1 MSKTVDERV
10 VEMRFDNGQ
19 FERNVQ
25 TSMSTLEKLKRS
37 LNLTGAAKGLDNV
50 NSAAKNVN
58 MAGLGSSVDTV
69 TAKFSALQVMGVT
82 ALVNITNSA
91 VNAGK
96 RMISALTI
104 DPIKSGFQEYE
115 TQINAVQTILAN
127 TQKEGA
133 TIENVNAAL
142 DELNT
147 YADKTIYNF
156 TEMTRNIGTFTA
168 AGVDLETSVNAIQ
181 GIANLAAVSG
191 STSQQASTAMYQ
203 LSQALAAGTV
213 KLMDWNSVV
222 NAGMGGQVFQDALRE
237 TSELLGTGAE
247 AAIAA
252 QGSFR
257 ESLQTGWLT
266 SEVLTETLKKFTTS
280 GANEY
285 VAEYTGL
292 SKEAVEAALEE
303 AEARYGEADA
313 IEYASKAL
321 AEKSGKNAE
330 EIKQALQFAKTAE
343 DAATKVKTFTQLW
356 DVLKEAAQSGWAQT
370 WRIII
375 GDFEEAKEFFTP
387 VADALT
393 TIIGKFSDARNALL
407 ESALGKSFSALGDKL
422 SGLLEPAG
430 KAVEVVENAT
440 SSLVD
445 LGKIVDDVI
454 LGKFGNGKERFDALT
469 EAGVNWYEV
478 QNKVNETL
486 GDSTRYSKEQ
496 IDAQNKL
503 LGTQKQTTDSTS
515 EAATETAKLTDE
527 QKKQIKELAALS
539 DEQLRQKG
547 YTEEQI
553 KTFQEL
559 RNTAEKLGIPLN
571 DFIDNLDKINGRWLL
586 LESVKNIG
594 RAIASVFS
602 SIGKAWKEVMDPI
615 NPDTV
620 FNIIAA
626 FHKFTASLIL
636 NEERANNLKR
646 TFKGLFAIL
655 HMVTTIL
662 GGGFKLAFRVL
673 SEILSRFNLDIFEF
687 TAIIGDA
694 FVAIDKFLFKNEIVS
709 TVFDLLADA
718 IKGVIKAIE
727 KLVKAF
733 KKLPQVQK
741 FIKNVKDAIGDIKNI
756 ELSDVGANIIAGLRN
771 GLSGGI
777 SDVISSIGNIAKTI
791 ITTFCS
797 ILGIHSPST
806 VSFEWGKNIIEGLVN
821 GISFAI
827 GKVVDVVQKIGNT
840 IINAFKGIDL
850 EGKLD
855 PIKNAFTKFYDF
867 VTSIDYTKLLAVIPI
882 GVVLVMVKKL
892 YDLASSLAE
901 GIDSVNEVIFGFANI
916 ENNFAKVLKSF
927 STKLN
932 AQALKEVAIAIA
944 ILTGAII
951 ALTFVDQDKLYG
963 SVVIIGILSGILFA
977 LSFAMKKLGEASVSV
992 GKNGL
997 NVDGLKTGLLSIA
1010 SALLILAVT
1019 VKIMGSMDADQAKR
1033 GFMGLA
1039 GIVVAVGAVFAA
1051 YGLLVKGKSAQNIDK
1066 AGTMIMK
1073 MSISLLLLVGVVKLL
1088 SGVTWP
1094 DLGKAVAFVTG
1105 FVIFVGA
1112 LVEVTKLSGK
1122 NIDKVGKTVFK
1133 ISFALLLMV
1142 GVCKLVGTLSGDEI
1156 TGGIV
1161 FVGGFLLFIKALMM
1175 ITKVGKEDQIAKLGG
1190 LLMSISISM
1199 LLMVG
1204 VCKLASLLKPED
1216 ILAGVVFVS
1225 GFLLFVKA
1233 LVKITSVSNGQQTAK
1248 VAATILAFS
1257 VAIGALAAVSI
1268 LMSMMSLEGLAKGV
1282 GAVTILGVVMT
1293 GMIAA
1298 TKGANNVKGN
1308 LIVMTV
1314 AIAVMAAAVAAL
1326 SMIDGKKLAGASM
1339 ALSTVMGMFALM
1351 EKAAEDMNSSIG
1363 SLLMMT
1369 VTVGLLAGII
1379 YLLSGLPIESTLAS
1393 AASLSMLLLSLSA
1406 SMFVISKAGTISSEA
1421 MISLAGMFAVVS
1433 GLAGI
1438 LAILNHFD
1446 IAPSL
1451 ETALALSTLLLA
1463 LSAATAILSMAG
1475 AAAPAALAGVAALA
1489 IVVAGVG
1496 AIITALGYLTEKFP
1510 QLEEF
1515 LNRGLPILEKIGY
1528 GLGSFVGNI
1537 ISGVLDG
1544 AMSSISQFGTELSNF
1559 MKNIQPF
1566 LDGASNIKKESVTG
1580 IKTLAEAILI
1590 LTGANLVD
1598 SIASFITGG
1607 SSLGTFASQLTAFG
1621 KGMKSYSG
1629 AVAGINTEAITA
1641 SAEAAKSLAKVADA
1655 IPKEGGLWGL
1665 LSGEKDLGSFGSKLV
1680 PFGEGMKRY
1689 AEKVSGINTE
1699 AITASASAAKSLV
1712 KVAQAIPL
1720 EGGIWGLIT
1729 GEKNL
1734 GLFGLKLVPF
1744 GEGMKQYAEKVSGIN
1759 TEAIIASALA
1769 AKSMV
1774 NVADAIPLEGGIWGL
1789 ITGEKDLGSFGKKLV
1804 PFGEGMKQ
1812 YAEKVSGVNTA
1823 AITSSVSAAK
1833 AMVKVANAIPTD
1845 LSSIV
1850 SASVMSSFGKKLEAF
1865 ADAMKSYSEKVAGVN
1880 AASIS
1885 SSASAVRSL
1894 VGVIKSTS
1902 GINAG
1907 GVTSFVTAI
1916 NTLGKAQVSK
1926 FVSAFTS
1933 STGKL
1938 KAAGSN
1944 MMTAVVSGIRSKQS
1958 LLGSTATNIVNVM
1971 YKALGSKSALFK
1983 GSGVKLMAG
1992 FVSGISSAK
2001 GRVNSAVASTVSGAA
2016 SKLRGYYSSFHSAG
2030 AYLAAGFANG
2040 ISSKSYMA
2048 AAKAKAMA
2056 QAAETAARNA
2066 LKINSPSKV
2075 FIKIGMG
2082 VPEGFAKGIDQFG
2095 YYVKDSIGV
2104 MASDALTNT
2113 KKAIAR
2119 VADVVNSDIDAQPTI
2134 RPVLD
2139 LSDVESG
2146 AETLNSMFDKRIVL
2160 GSTAKVNAISS
2171 MMNARNQNGAA
2182 EELTSA
2188 IDKLRRDLK
2197 NTGNTYYTIDGI
2209 TYDDGSNISNAVQD
2223 LMRAARVERR
2233 I

>member
-10 VEMRFDNGQ
+10 VEMRFDNQ
-19 FERNVQ
+19 NFERNVQ

-37 LNLTGAAKGLDNV
+37 LNLTGASKGLENV

-58 MAGLGSSVDTV
+58 MAGLGSSVDAV

-82 ALVNITNSA
+82 ALANITNSA

-203 LSQALAAGTV
+203 LSQALATGTV

-257 ESLQTGWLT
+257 ESLKTGWLT

-430 KAVEVVENAT
+430 KAVEAVENAT

-445 LGKIVDDVI
+445 LGKIADDVI

-486 GDSTRYSKEQ
+486 GDSTRYSQEQ

-503 LGTQKQTTDSTS
+503 LGTQQQTTDSTT

-553 KTFQEL
+553 KAFQEL
-559 RNTAEKLGIPLN
+559 RSTAEKLGIPLN

-602 SIGKAWKEVMDPI
+602 SIGKAWKEAMDPI
-615 NPDTV
+615 NPDTI

-655 HMVTTIL
+655 HMVTSVI

-709 TVFDLLADA
+709 AVFDLLADA
-718 IKGVIKAIE
+718 IKGAIKAIE

-733 KKLPQVQK
+733 KNLPQVQK
-741 FIKNVKDAIGDIKNI
+741 FVKNIKDAIDDIKNI
-756 ELSDVGANIIAGLRN
+756 DLSDVGANIIAGLRN

-827 GKVVDVVQKIGNT
+827 GKVVEVVQKIGNT
-840 IINAFKGIDL
+840 IINAFKGIDID
-850 EGKLD
+850 GKLD
-855 PIKNAFTKFYDF
+855 PIKKAFTKFFDF
-867 VTSIDYTKLLAVIPI
+867 VTSIDYTKLLAIIPI
-882 GVVLVMVKKL
+882 GVVLFMVKKL
-892 YDLASSLAE
+892 YDLASSLSA
-901 GIDSVNEVIFGFANI
+901 GIDSVNEVILGFANI

-932 AQALKEVAIAIA
+932 AQALKEVAVAIA

-951 ALTFVDQDKLYG
+951 ALTFVDQEKLYG
-963 SVVIIGILSGILFA
+963 SVVIITMLSGILIG

-1010 SALLILAVT
+1010 SALLILAIT
-1019 VKIMGSMDADQAKR
+1019 VKIMGSMDMDQAKQ
-1033 GFMGLA
+1033 GFIGLA
-1039 GIVVAVGAVFAA
+1039 GIIVAVSAVFAA

-1073 MSISLLLLVGVVKLL
+1073 MSVSLLLLVGVVKLL

-1094 DLGKAVAFVTG
+1094 DLGKAALFATG
-1105 FVIFVGA
+1105 FVIFVRA
-1112 LVEVTKLSGK
+1112 LVEVTKFSGK

-1133 ISFALLLMV
+1133 ISFALLLMA

-1282 GAVTILGVVMT
+1282 GAVTILGLVMT

-1298 TKGANNVKGN
+1298 TRGANNVKGN

-1314 AIAVMAAAVAAL
+1314 AIGVMAAAVAAL
-1326 SMIDGKKLAGASM
+1326 SMIDGKKLAGASL
-1339 ALSTVMGMFALM
+1339 ALSTVMGMFALIA
-1351 EKAAEDMNSSIG
+1351 KAAGDMNKSIG

-1406 SMFVISKAGTISSEA
+1406 V
-1421 MISLAGMFAVVS
+1421 
-1433 GLAGI
+1433 
-1438 LAILNHFD
+1438 
-1446 IAPSL
+1446 
-1451 ETALALSTLLLA
+1451 
-1463 LSAATAILSMAG
+1463 LSMAG
-1475 AAAPAALAGVAALA
+1475 VAAPAALAGVAALA

-1566 LDGASNIKKESVTG
+1566 LNGASNIKKESVTG

-1759 TEAIIASALA
+1759 TEAIIASATA

-1774 NVADAIPLEGGIWGL
+1774 KVADTIPKEGGIWGL

-1812 YAEKVSGVNTA
+1812 YAEKVSGVNTE
-1823 AITSSVSAAK
+1823 AIASSVSAAK
-1833 AMVKVANAIPTD
+1833 AMAKVANAIPTD

-1865 ADAMKSYSEKVAGVN
+1865 ADAMKSYSAKVAGVN

-1894 VGVIKSTS
+1894 VGVINSTS
-1902 GINAG
+1902 GINTG

-1971 YKALGSKSALFK
+1971 YKALSSKSALFK

-2030 AYLAAGFANG
+2030 AYLATGFANG
-2040 ISSKSYMA
+2040 ISSNSYMA

-2056 QAAETAARNA
+2056 RSAEQAARKE
-2066 LKINSPSKV
+2066 LQINSPSKV

-2082 VPEGFAKGIDQFG
+2082 VPEGFAKGIDRFG
-2095 YYVKDSIGV
+2095 YYVKDSIGT

-2146 AETLNSMFDKRIVL
+2146 AGILNSMFDKRIVL

-2171 MMNARNQNGAA
+2171 MMNSRNQNGVA
-2182 EELTSA
+2182 EELTAA

-2209 TYDDGSNISNAVQD
+2209 TYDDGSSISNAVQD

>member
-10 VEMRFDNGQ
+10 VEMRFDNQ
-19 FERNVQ
+19 NFERNVQ

-37 LNLTGAAKGLDNV
+37 LNLTGASKGLENV

-58 MAGLGSSVDTV
+58 MAGLGSSVDSV

-82 ALVNITNSA
+82 ALANITNSA

-387 VADALT
+387 VADTLT

-515 EAATETAKLTDE
+515 EAAAETAKLTDE

-539 DEQLRQKG
+539 DEQLRQKW

-553 KTFQEL
+553 KAFQEL

-655 HMVTTIL
+655 HMATTIL

-709 TVFDLLADA
+709 AVFDLLADA

-741 FIKNVKDAIGDIKNI
+741 FIKNVKDAIDDIKNVD
-756 ELSDVGANIIAGLRN
+756 LSDVGANIIAGLRN

-892 YDLASSLAE
+892 YNLASSLAE

-932 AQALKEVAIAIA
+932 AQALKEVAVAIA

-951 ALTFVDQDKLYG
+951 ALTFVDQEKLYG
-963 SVVIIGILSGILFA
+963 SVVIITMLSGILIG

-1010 SALLILAVT
+1010 SALLILAIT
-1019 VKIMGSMDADQAKR
+1019 VKIMGSMDMDQAKR

-1039 GIVVAVGAVFAA
+1039 GIIVAVGAVFAA

-1073 MSISLLLLVGVVKLL
+1073 MSVSLLLLVGVVKLL

-1161 FVGGFLLFIKALMM
+1161 FVGGFLLFIKALMR

-1326 SMIDGKKLAGASM
+1326 SMIDGKKLAGASL
-1339 ALSTVMGMFALM
+1339 ALSTVMGMFALIA
-1351 EKAAEDMNSSIG
+1351 KAAGDMNSSIG

-1369 VTVGLLAGII
+1369 ATVGLLAGII

-1406 SMFVISKAGTISSEA
+1406 SMFVISNAGTISSEA
-1421 MISLAGMFAVVS
+1421 MISLAGMFFVVS

-1566 LDGASNIKKESVTG
+1566 LNGASNIKKESVTG

-1607 SSLGTFASQLTAFG
+1607 SSLGTFALQLAAFG
-1621 KGMKSYSG
+1621 AGMKRYSD
-1629 AVAGINTEAITA
+1629 AVAGINPEAITA
-1641 SAEAAKSLAKVADA
+1641 SAEAAKSLVKVADA

-1665 LSGEKDLGSFGSKLV
+1665 LSGEKDLGSFGLKLV
-1680 PFGEGMKRY
+1680 PFGLGMKLY
-1689 AEKVSGINTE
+1689 AHQVAGIDTE
-1699 AITASASAAKSLV
+1699 SIVASASAAKALV

-1720 EGGIWGLIT
+1720 DDGIWSIIAGNRNI
-1729 GEKNL
+1729 
-1734 GLFGLKLVPF
+1734 GLFGLKLIPF
-1744 GEGMKQYAEKVSGIN
+1744 GVGMKLYAQQVVGID
-1759 TEAIIASALA
+1759 TEAITASATA
-1769 AKSMV
+1769 AKALV
-1774 NVADAIPLEGGIWGL
+1774 KVADAIPKEGGIWGA
-1789 ITGEKDLGSFGKKLV
+1789 ITGKKDLGSFGKKLV
-1804 PFGEGMKQ
+1804 PFGEGMKA
-1812 YAEKVSGVNTA
+1812 YSESVAGINA
-1823 AITSSVSAAK
+1823 TSIVMSVIAAK
-1833 AMVKVANAIPTD
+1833 AMVKVANAIPSD
-1845 LSSIV
+1845 LSSLID
-1850 SASVMSSFGKKLEAF
+1850 ATVMTSFGKKMVAL
-1865 ADAMKSYSEKVAGVN
+1865 ADAMTSYSSKVAGVN
-1880 AASIS
+1880 ASAIS
-1885 SSASAVRSL
+1885 TSASAVKSL
-1894 VGVIKSTS
+1894 VNVVKSTS
-1902 GINAG
+1902 GINTG

-1938 KAAGSN
+1938 KSVGSN
-1944 MMTAVVSGIRSKQS
+1944 MMTAVISGIRSKQAT
-1958 LLGSTATNIVNVM
+1958 LISTTTSIVNAM
-1971 YKALGSKSALFK
+1971 YKAFNSKVALFK
-1983 GSGVKLMAG
+1983 STGSKLMAA
-1992 FVSGISSAK
+1992 FVSGIVTRRSS
-2001 GRVNSAVASTVSGAA
+2001 VSSAVASTVSGAA

-2040 ISSKSYMA
+2040 ISSNSYMA